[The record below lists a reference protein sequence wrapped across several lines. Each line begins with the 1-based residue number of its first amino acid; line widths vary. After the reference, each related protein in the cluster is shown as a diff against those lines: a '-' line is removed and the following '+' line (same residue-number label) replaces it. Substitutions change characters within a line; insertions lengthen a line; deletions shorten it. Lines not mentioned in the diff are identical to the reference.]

1 MAATIK
7 LKRGTST
14 PSTSDIA
21 NGEVAVDTSAAKL
34 YINDSGTVKEIGG
47 GGGGGVTSDAQY
59 NTVAGTNAGD
69 DFTGTSATKNTLFG
83 YDAGTAITSGDDN
96 TAIGYQALRVLETG
110 NRNVAIGYEP
120 LYTTTSGGYNVA
132 IGQTPLRAST
142 SSVFNV
148 AIGNN
153 VGSALT
159 SGSSNNVLIGN
170 GAGLFT
176 QDSSNNV
183 AIGFGA
189 LGNSGNN
196 IDGNVVIGYSAGAEV
211 TDINNVIIGRDAG
224 FERNSVGVT
233 LAHGQNNVIIGYNAA
248 PSTATT
254 DNEVTLGNASITKF
268 RVPGVNFVV
277 KDTTAT
283 EDYVLTVDANGEA
296 GWEAASGGGGTPT
309 AITVADESSDTTCF
323 PLFATA
329 ATGDLA
335 PKSGSNL
342 TFNSSSGALTATL
355 LNGGAG
361 DDLSLD
367 FGSVA

>member
-1 MAATIK
+1 MAAVIK

-47 GGGGGVTSDAQY
+47 GGGGGVTSDAQR

-69 DFTGTSATKNTLFG
+69 SFDGTNATDNTILG
-83 YDAGTAITSGDDN
+83 YDAGTAIT
-96 TAIGYQALRVLETG
+96 TAD
-110 NRNVAIGYEP
+110 
-120 LYTTTSGGYNVA
+120 
-132 IGQTPLRAST
+132 
-142 SSVFNV
+142 F
-148 AIGNN
+148 
-153 VGSALT
+153 
-159 SGSSNNVLIGN
+159 
-170 GAGLFT
+170 
-176 QDSSNNV
+176 
-183 AIGFGA
+183 
-189 LGNSGNN
+189 
-196 IDGNVVIGYSAGAEV
+196 NVVIGSYAGLAMTSDGKNTLVGYEAGKANTNEYNTYIGYQSGLSNTGAANV
-211 TDINNVIIGRDAG
+211 YLGCFAGKDGSGKANNTAVGYRAGRMGGQNSIYLGREAGGAADGTNNILIGYGAVPSS
-224 FERNSVGVT
+224 NSV
-233 LAHGQNNVIIGYNAA
+233 
-248 PSTATT
+248 
-254 DNEVTLGNASITKF
+254 DNEVTLGNSDTTKF
-268 RVPGVNFVV
+268 RIPGLNFVV

-296 GWEAASGGGGTPT
+296 GWEAAAGGTPT

-329 ATGDLA
+329 ATGDLG

-342 TFNSSSGALTATL
+342 TFNSSTGALAATL